1 MSLCKYKMNTDPNTM
16 IEIPIKNNN
25 ININENNNQNDKI
38 VNYTVKE
45 KCLSIFTKQNFI
57 NISLFCSSWLLI
69 WCFLIMLSLMGNGF
83 KLLGMRDSSK
93 MFDIVDNP
101 ISALMIGILV
111 TVLVQS
117 SSTSTSI
124 IIGLVGA
131 DELSVSNAIPMIMG
145 ANIGTS
151 VTNTIVSFGS
161 YNNIENYERAF
172 AGATVHDL
180 FNFLT
185 VLILLPFQW
194 ATNFL
199 GHITWEFSKNQKACD
214 GNCDKWEGPIKKI
227 VKPVISKILKI
238 DKKISKYIYQG
249 YCEGYCDYECTTDE
263 QTALTGF
270 LCNNNNYNDCS
281 DLPHF
286 RESWLSSDILK
297 CKRFPQYIDITGN
310 MYNSTLGNVNVGSTE
325 FSVDYQFECPTSN
338 CDNAVT
344 WFSNMTDTSTL
355 SNGIY
360 DICSENWV
368 SSPCDK
374 PLLKSGLLYDWN
386 LTDYE
391 AGVLSVTF
399 SIISLCVCIY
409 LLIKLL
415 NRLLRGRARKWLV
428 NALAFNQYFS
438 ILIGALV
445 TILVQSSSITTS
457 TLIPLAAINVITL
470 EDMFPLTLGANI
482 GTTVTGL
489 LAASVA
495 VSNPVEALQ
504 VALAH
509 LLFNIIGIII
519 WFPHPKVRS
528 IPLTA
533 AKKLGKLANKNK
545 LFPFLYVSVVFF
557 AIPGVAY
564 GITYA
569 ANN

>member
-1 MSLCKYKMNTDPNTM
+1 MSLSKNNMNTDTAM
-16 IEIPIKNNN
+16 IEIPISNNKDVKLFN
-25 ININENNNQNDKI
+25 INSNDLPISNNENDKI
-38 VNYTVKE
+38 VNYTIKE
-45 KCLSIFTKQNFI
+45 KCLSIFNKKYCISLFNKKNFI
-57 NISLFCSSWLLI
+57 NITLFCSSWFLI

-172 AGATVHDL
+172 AGATIHDL

-194 ATNFL
+194 GTNFL
-199 GHITWEFSKNQKACD
+199 GHITWEFSKNQKPCD
-214 GNCDKWEGPIKKI
+214 DNCDKWEGPIKKI
-227 VKPVISKILKI
+227 VKPVISRILIINK
-238 DKKISKYIYQG
+238 DWKSQPN
-249 YCEGYCDYECTTDE
+249 E
-263 QTALTGF
+263 
-270 LCNNNNYNDCS
+270 
-281 DLPHF
+281 
-286 RESWLSSDILK
+286 
-297 CKRFPQYIDITGN
+297 
-310 MYNSTLGNVNVGSTE
+310 
-325 FSVDYQFECPTSN
+325 
-338 CDNAVT
+338 
-344 WFSNMTDTSTL
+344 
-355 SNGIY
+355 
-360 DICSENWV
+360 
-368 SSPCDK
+368 
-374 PLLKSGLLYDWN
+374 PLLQNGLLYDWN
-386 LTDYE
+386 LSDND
-391 AGVLSVTF
+391 AGILSVTF
-399 SIISLCVCIY
+399 SIISLCICIY

-415 NRLLRGRARKWLV
+415 NRLLRGRARTWLV
-428 NALAFNQYFS
+428 NALAYNRYFS

-457 TLIPLAAINVITL
+457 TLIPLCAIDVITL
-470 EDMFPLTLGANI
+470 EQMFPLTLGANI

-495 VSNPVEALQ
+495 VSNPAEALQ
-504 VALAH
+504 VSLAH

-519 WFPHPKVRS
+519 WFPHPKIRN
-528 IPLTA
+528 IPLSG
-533 AKKLGKLANKNK
+533 AKKLGQLANKNK
-545 LFPFLYVSVVFF
+545 LFPILYVGVVFF

-564 GITYA
+564 GITYGV
-569 ANN
+569 NN